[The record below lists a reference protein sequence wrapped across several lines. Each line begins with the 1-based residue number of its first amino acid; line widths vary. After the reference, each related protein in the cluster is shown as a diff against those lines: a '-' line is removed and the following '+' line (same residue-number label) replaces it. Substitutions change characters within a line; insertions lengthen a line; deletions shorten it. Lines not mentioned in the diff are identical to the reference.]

1 MLDEKV
7 IPALKNKFQDGII
20 ETSETSGDSIVT
32 VELNLL
38 HEVLSYL
45 HKELSFD
52 YLLFI
57 TALDYPKREGKR
69 FDVVYQLRSTS
80 TFDEIRIKASVS
92 ENEEVD
98 SVTDIWV
105 SAIGDECETY
115 DMFGIWF
122 KNHKGAGGE
131 GLRRAFMP
139 DDWNGH
145 PLRKDYPLKWDD
157 FSDKWVEKLL
167 PEGQRHQPEHTRM
180 P

>member
-7 IPALKNKFQDGII
+7 VSSLKDRFKDKIVDVI
-20 ETSETSGDSIVT
+20 ESCGDSIAT
-32 VELNLL
+32 VELDSL
-38 HEVLSYL
+38 HDVLSFLY
-45 HKELSFD
+45 KELGFD

-80 TFDEIRIKASVS
+80 TFDEIRIKAAVD
-92 ENEEVD
+92 EDEEVD

-122 KNHKGAGGE
+122 KNHQGPGGE

-139 DDWNGH
+139 DDWNGY
-145 PLRKDYPLKWDD
+145 PLRKEYPLKGDE
-157 FSDKWVEKLL
+157 FSDQWVEKLL
-167 PEGQRHQPEHTRM
+167 PEGQRHKPEHTKM

>member
-1 MLDEKV
+1 MLDEK
-7 IPALKNKFQDGII
+7 II
-20 ETSETSGDSIVT
+20 ASLQNRFKENIVEVGESCGDSIVT
-32 VELNLL
+32 VELNSL
-38 HEVLSYL
+38 HDVLSFL
-45 HKELSFD
+45 KKELSFD

-57 TALDYPKREGKR
+57 TATDNPKRERKR
-69 FDVVYQLRSTS
+69 FDVVYQLRSTE
-80 TFDEIRIKASVS
+80 TLDEIRIKAAV
-92 ENEEVD
+92 EEGEEVE

-122 KNHKGAGGE
+122 KNHKGPGGE

-145 PLRKDYPLKWDD
+145 PLRKDYPLKGDD
-157 FSDKWVEKLL
+157 FSDQWVEKLL
-167 PEGQRHQPEHTRM
+167 PEGQRHQPDHTRM

>member
-1 MLDEKV
+1 MLNENV
-7 IPALKNKFQDGII
+7 ISSVKSKFKDQILDV
-20 ETSETSGDSIVT
+20 SESCGDAIMT
-32 VELNLL
+32 VELDSL
-38 HEVLSYL
+38 HDVLSFL
-45 HKELSFD
+45 NKELGFD
-52 YLLFI
+52 YLLFV

-80 TFDEIRIKASVS
+80 TLDEVRIKASVDAM
-92 ENEEVD
+92 EEVD

-122 KNHKGAGGE
+122 KGHKGAGGE

-139 DDWNGH
+139 DDWIGH
-145 PLRKDYPLKWDD
+145 PLRKEYPLKGDE
-157 FSDKWVEKLL
+157 FSDRYVEKYL

>member
-1 MLDEKV
+1 MLDSSV
-7 IPALKNKFQDGII
+7 IDALKERFSDGIV
-20 ETSETSGDSIVT
+20 EVTNSSGDDIVK
-32 VELNLL
+32 VKREIL
-38 HEVLSYL
+38 HDVLAFL
-45 HKELSFD
+45 KNEKGFD

-57 TALDYPKREGKR
+57 TAVDYPKREKR
-69 FDVVYQLRSTS
+69 FDVVYQLRSTA
-80 TFDEIRIKASVS
+80 TFDEIRIKAEVGID
-92 ENEEVD
+92 EEVE
-98 SVTDIWV
+98 SATDLWV

-131 GLRRAFMP
+131 KLRRAFMP

-145 PLRKDYPLKWDD
+145 PLRKEYPLKGDE
-157 FSDKWVEKLL
+157 FSDRWLDKYL